1 MSGAGGVGGGSGIGA
16 CGSVK
21 VEVAFVPLPPP
32 AGVALYSHVD
42 SGGGKSLACVS
53 SAGAASSSEFIGT
66 IRGMREGDRVS
77 PQEHGDISD

>member
-1 MSGAGGVGGGSGIGA
+1 MGCSHGHPDGGAADGLARRLDEDRLVQRGSGVSSA
-16 CGSVK
+16 
-21 VEVAFVPLPPP
+21 A
-32 AGVALYSHVD
+32 VD